1 MERVVYDRMAELDQV
16 HWWYR
21 ARREILADL
30 IARRIAPPK
39 DARILEVGCGTG
51 HNLEMLRR
59 FGRVEGIEVD
69 PAARELATLRLGQ
82 PIMDA
87 PLPMLTGVPDRAY
100 DMVAI
105 LDVIEHI
112 DEDVAGMRALA
123 SKMKPRAKM
132 LITVPAFPWMWS
144 AHDVVNHHKRR
155 YTRGTLRALVSDAGL
170 KLEMMSWFNSLLFPL
185 AATAR
190 LAGRMTG
197 KEDSDDALPPAPVN
211 KMLEWMFGLE
221 RYALGRLPFPPGVS
235 LVAIASNAP

>member
-1 MERVVYDRMAELDQV
+1 MERVVYDRMAELDQI

-51 HNLEMLRR
+51 HNLEMLKR

-69 PAARELATLRLGQ
+69 PAARQLASLRLGQ

-87 PLPMLTGVPDRAY
+87 PLPTLAGVPDRAY

-112 DEDVAGMRALA
+112 DEDVQGMRALA
-123 SKMKPRAKM
+123 GKMKPGAKM

-155 YTRGTLRALVSDAGL
+155 YTRKTLRALVEDAGL

-190 LAGRMTG
+190 LAGRLTG
-197 KEDSDDALPPAPVN
+197 KEDSDDALPPAPLN
-211 KMLEWMFGLE
+211 KALEWMFGLE

-235 LVAIASNAP
+235 LVAIASAN

>member
-30 IARRIAPPK
+30 IIRRIQLPK

-51 HNLEMLRR
+51 HNLEMLKR

-69 PAARELATLRLGQ
+69 PAARQLATLRLGQ

-87 PLPMLTGVPDRAY
+87 PLPELPGVPDRAY
-100 DMVAI
+100 DMAAI

-123 SKMKPRAKM
+123 GKLKPGGKM

-155 YTRGTLRALVSDAGL
+155 YTRRTLRALVDDAGL

-190 LAGRMTG
+190 LAGRLTG
-197 KEDSDDALPPAPVN
+197 KEDSDDSLPPAPVN
-211 KMLEWMFGLE
+211 KALEWMFGLE

-235 LVAIASNAP
+235 LVAIASAP

>member
-30 IARRIAPPK
+30 IARRIKPPG
-39 DARILEVGCGTG
+39 DGRILEVGCGTG

-59 FGRVEGIEVD
+59 FGRVDGIEVD
-69 PAARELATLRLGQ
+69 PAARQLASQRLGQ
-82 PIMDA
+82 PILDA
-87 PLPMLTGVPDRAY
+87 PLPELPGVPDRTY
-100 DMVAI
+100 DMAAI

-123 SKMKPRAKM
+123 AKMKPGAKI

-155 YTRGTLRALVSDAGL
+155 YTRRTLRALVEDAGL

-190 LAGRMTG
+190 LAGRLTG

-211 KMLEWMFGLE
+211 KALEFMFGLE

-235 LVAIASNAP
+235 LVAIAEAR

>member
-21 ARREILADL
+21 ARREILSDL

-51 HNLEMLRR
+51 HNLEMLNR

-69 PAARELATLRLGQ
+69 PAARQLASMRLGQ

-87 PLPMLTGVPDRAY
+87 PLPALPGVPNRAY
-100 DMVAI
+100 DMIAI

-123 SKMKPRAKM
+123 GKLKPGAKM

-155 YTRGTLRALVSDAGL
+155 YTKSTLRALVDEAGL

-197 KEDSDDALPPAPVN
+197 HEASGDKLPLAPVN
-211 KMLEWMFGLE
+211 KTFEWIFRLE
-221 RYALGRLPFPPGVS
+221 RYALGRLPLPPGVS
-235 LVAIASNAP
+235 LVAIASAP